1 MNESYYIRIV
11 NTNRIKMMTPK
22 EFLDSY
28 VENFNTRNLDSL
40 MDMYETE
47 AHFAIKPGQV
57 INGLKNIRQSL
68 QDFIDMNGNLE
79 SKVKGVIQTSNL
91 ALVNTEWSFKGTAPD
106 GKPINI
112 SGRATDVLRQQSDST
127 WRVLINNP
135 WGTDL

>member
-1 MNESYYIRIV
+1 
-11 NTNRIKMMTPK
+11 MMTPK

-28 VENFNTRNLDSL
+28 VENFNTRNLGTL

-79 SKVKGVIQTSNL
+79 SKVKGVIQ
-91 ALVNTEWSFKGTAPD
+91 
-106 GKPINI
+106 I
-112 SGRATDVLRQQSDST
+112 SIRWQGDMGF
-127 WRVLINNP
+127 N
-135 WGTDL
+135 

>member
-1 MNESYYIRIV
+1 
-11 NTNRIKMMTPK
+11 MTPK

-28 VENFNTRNLDSL
+28 VENVNTRNLDSL

-91 ALVNTEWSFKGTAPD
+91 ALVNTEWSFKGIAPD

-127 WRVLINNP
+127 WRVLIDNP

>member
-1 MNESYYIRIV
+1 M
-11 NTNRIKMMTPK
+11 TTPK

-40 MDMYETE
+40 M
-47 AHFAIKPGQV
+47 
-57 INGLKNIRQSL
+57 
-68 QDFIDMNGNLE
+68 E

-91 ALVNTEWSFKGTAPD
+91 ALVNAEWSFKGTAPD

-112 SGRATDVLRQQSDST
+112 SGRATDILRQQPDST
-127 WRVLINNP
+127 WRVLIDNP